1 MNGMDK
7 WGVIAEERIQEAI
20 EEGAF
25 DDLVGK
31 GKPLPPEQGNPHA
44 SDWKLAFRLLD
55 NADMAPRWIELD
67 REVRREAD
75 RLRCELRRVHR
86 RHGDEGLCW
95 ERAVERFR
103 KRAERLNAKVQLR
116 NHLAPDSVRPRFPL
130 RAERELRAVFDH
142 TE

>member
-1 MNGMDK
+1 MEK
-7 WGVIAEERIQEAI
+7 WRGIAEERIREAL

-31 GKPLPPEQGNPHA
+31 GKPLPAEEGNPHA
-44 SDWKLAFRLLD
+44 SDWNLAFRLLR

-75 RLRCELRRVHR
+75 RLRRELRRAHH
-86 RHGDEGLCW
+86 RHGGEGFFW
-95 ERAVERFR
+95 ERAVARFR

-130 RAERELRAVFDH
+130 RAERELRGVVDH
-142 TE
+142 AE